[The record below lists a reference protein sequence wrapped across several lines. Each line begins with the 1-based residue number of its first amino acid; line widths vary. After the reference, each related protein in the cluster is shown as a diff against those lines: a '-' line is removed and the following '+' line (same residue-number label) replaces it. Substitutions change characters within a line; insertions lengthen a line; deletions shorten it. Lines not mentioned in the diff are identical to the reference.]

1 MPQNIQYKR
10 ILKILHY
17 IDCFQPICLPKEY
30 IELLTRE
37 GEEENEVHLL
47 MPKPDEEVK
56 VEGVQVHY
64 LSYFPWMK
72 WRNKRRFFKVMDEVN
87 PDIINIHGCW
97 SQVASGIVDW
107 NEKYYKRPII
117 LSTHKQLMPW
127 HNTSK
132 VKRFIQNHLYQQKI
146 IEKAD
151 VILTDSP
158 QETNIQANPHVFCIQ
173 NALLTN
179 EISEDKM
186 YSEYVNL
193 CISLSNSNPYLFMTA
208 EERQKESSLLK
219 EAVMQKRNESVS
231 VNEDEMNESYER
243 IILHAQYEGTLKML
257 MPFLPNGAY
266 EFAEQ
271 TPHYVY
277 NTKKNIDS
285 LYSLKTL
292 SRKSD
297 IASFGKEEAATENEV
312 LIIKYLLNV
321 KYEIV
326 QNMISQRHLI
336 ELYKA
341 LKTID
346 YDEDTVNAM
355 LVRLGAYQDTA
366 RMMQLLKDY
375 YNLEEGYMPME
386 PIDDKITQ
394 RIKDKLLLWQ
404 IQA

>member
-1 MPQNIQYKR
+1 M
-10 ILKILHY
+10 KILHY
-17 IDCFQPICLPKEY
+17 IDCFHPICLPKEY
-30 IELLTRE
+30 IELLARD
-37 GEEENEVHLL
+37 GEEGNEVHLL

-64 LSYFPWMK
+64 LSYFTWMK
-72 WRNKRRFFKVMDEVN
+72 WRNKRRFLKVMDEVN

-97 SQVASGIVDW
+97 SQVSSGIVDW
-107 NEKYYKRPII
+107 NEKFYKRPII

-127 HNTSK
+127 HNASK
-132 VKRFIQNHLYQQKI
+132 IKRFIQRHLYQQKI
-146 IEKAD
+146 IESAD

-179 EISEDKM
+179 DISEEKM
-186 YSEYVNL
+186 QSEFTNL

-208 EERQKESSLLK
+208 EERLKEASLLK
-219 EAVMQKRNESVS
+219 EAIMHKRNESAP
-231 VNEDEMNESYER
+231 VNEDVMDESYER

-257 MPFLPNGAY
+257 MPFLPEGASA
-266 EFAEQ
+266 FAEN

-277 NTKKNIDS
+277 NTKKNVDS
-285 LYSLKTL
+285 LFTQKTL

-297 IASFGKEEAATENEV
+297 ITSLGKEEAATENEL
-312 LIIKYLLNV
+312 LITKYLLNV

-326 QNMISQRHLI
+326 HNTISQRHLI

-341 LKTID
+341 LKAID
-346 YDEDTVNAM
+346 YDEDTLNA
-355 LVRLGAYQDTA
+355 LLLRLGAYQDTA

-394 RIKDKLLLWQ
+394 KIKDKLLLWQ